1 VYKGLLFTGSNDCTA
16 RCWDVATQ
24 KCLREYRGHK
34 QPISCIKACKHSGS
48 RYLFTGSFDQTVILW
63 DIDTA
68 SQIRSFVGHSGT
80 IWAINVWGGGKLLFT
95 GSGDG
100 SARAW
105 EVGTGE
111 AIIFF
116 EAHKDE
122 VLCLDVWEGMLYT
135 GSADNTAIAW
145 EVTSGQPLVVMRG
158 HTGSVWA
165 LASSID
171 PTIAGMRSDG
181 KPVGHGCETGLLL
194 TGSHD
199 KSVRVWDADTG
210 EPLKV
215 LAQYRDPVRCMQ
227 LWEGVLI
234 TGHVAQ
240 SGSSSLYVLGAQG
253 IGGVQEW
260 KGWSSG
266 GFDTM
271 TTLCMHVSRGIL
283 FLGTTSPIAVAA
295 PCLDLLL
302 VTHTA
307 LLHTSESSDKTN
319 TFFVSGGG
327 DTSSEEAVVEVL
339 ATGLGLL
346 RMVVEET
353 MNALLEGGAR
363 DHVDVYQQQEEQSGD
378 GGYEDDDV
386 STARDFDLVSVA
398 LKGRPTFV
406 SSAPKEEAGG
416 SGGSVTLWRF
426 DCALMRAL
434 TSLQGSIRDARELR
448 SGESAEGHS
457 FDAAGVSAST
467 GGPPAPSSNIATA
480 EKTIS
485 PPSFKS
491 NIRVPD
497 LPSAAG
503 QGGAGGDHASAGSGA
518 AAATGSSPLQM
529 MELMAAAVME
539 RLAEVAVLVTNV
551 EQAKGGLGEE
561 GASQEGVSLLRQY
574 DYAKDKSALVTGF
587 SAPRLRKMK
596 LYTLPVSTLY

>member
-1 VYKGLLFTGSNDCTA
+1 MRRAEPQRPEKDFLKFSEDGHASSVRCLCVYNALLFTGSNDCTA

-24 KCLREYRGHK
+24 QCLQEYRGHK
-34 QPISCIKACKHSGS
+34 QPISCIQACKKS
-48 RYLFTGSFDQTVILW
+48 YLFTGSFDHTVILW

-80 IWAINVWGGGKLLFT
+80 IWAMNVWGGGKLLFT

-116 EAHKDE
+116 EEHKDE
-122 VLCLDVWEGMLYT
+122 VLCLNVWEGMLYT

-145 EVTSGQPLVVMRG
+145 EVTTGHSLVVMRG

-165 LASSID
+165 LASSVD
-171 PTIAGMRSDG
+171 PAVAGMCADG
-181 KPVGHGCETGLLL
+181 KPVGHGCETGCLL

-210 EPLKV
+210 ELLKV

-260 KGWSSG
+260 RGWSSG
-266 GFDTM
+266 GLDTM
-271 TTLCMHVSRGIL
+271 TTLCMQVSRGIL
-283 FLGTTSPIAVAA
+283 FIGTTSPIAVAT

-307 LLHTSESSDKTN
+307 LLCSSESSAEARTN
-319 TFFVSGGG
+319 NFFVSDCGVPA
-327 DTSSEEAVVEVL
+327 SEDAAVEVL

-353 MNALLEGGAR
+353 MNALMEGGAR
-363 DHVDVYQQQEEQSGD
+363 DHVDVERQAGEEH
-378 GGYEDDDV
+378 EDEEH
-386 STARDFDLVSVA
+386 DFDHVSVA

-406 SSAPKEEAGG
+406 SSAPKEEEAGG
-416 SGGSVTLWRF
+416 SGRSITLWRF

-434 TSLQGSIRDARELR
+434 TSLQGSMRNAQELR
-448 SGESAEGHS
+448 KGETGDGRSSS
-457 FDAAGVSAST
+457 FDAAGAASA
-467 GGPPAPSSNIATA
+467 A
-480 EKTIS
+480 IS
-485 PPSFKS
+485 PPSVSTADNPSSAPVFKS
-491 NIRVPD
+491 NMRVPD
-497 LPSAAG
+497 TPGTATA
-503 QGGAGGDHASAGSGA
+503 QGGVDA
-518 AAATGSSPLQM
+518 AIPTDTNPLQL

-539 RLAEVAVLVTNV
+539 RLAEVALLVTKV
-551 EQAKGGLGEE
+551 EAKE
-561 GASQEGVSLLRQY
+561 GAESVPLQPYEHINKSSLV
-574 DYAKDKSALVTGF
+574 AEF
-587 SAPRLRKMK
+587 SAPRLRKMR
-596 LYTLPVSTLY
+596 LYNLPVSAV